1 MGNGIDSRIN
11 AGAFWTRK
19 MSFFPYIGCE
29 QKRLLANLHKK
40 QIWDTLILHP
50 PPQSLSS
57 YNPISVSPYPK
68 MEKSDKLSG
77 FDIAP
82 NRRILHFFGPRHPSN
97 IGLLNELVDNDDAIF
112 VYQNYL
118 RDWPTL
124 HASLMDMV
132 ELLAQIETIF
142 VIKTGWVNCFT
153 GEGVFGWHRDKGY
166 SGCTHRIIFTLG
178 AFEKTMRFKCAG
190 KSEEI
195 SVFMPHNSFVALTRA
210 GGGVVKNKKG
220 ESIRHMVD
228 CANNSMTVTI
238 HASRKVV

>member
-1 MGNGIDSRIN
+1 MRSPVAIFPLRSRCHHI
-11 AGAFWTRK
+11 
-19 MSFFPYIGCE
+19 
-29 QKRLLANLHKK
+29 
-40 QIWDTLILHP
+40 
-50 PPQSLSS
+50 
-57 YNPISVSPYPK
+57 PISVSPYPK

-97 IGLLNELVDNDDAIF
+97 IGLLNELVDNVDAIF
-112 VYQNYL
+112 LYQNYL
-118 RDWPTL
+118 CNWPTL
-124 HASLMDMV
+124 HASLMDMARLQSLLILLYSRGAFSSGFNWDWTRPIIETDV
-132 ELLAQIETIF
+132 RIRELLAQIETIF

-153 GEGVFGWHRDKGY
+153 GEGVFGWHRDRGY

-178 AFEKTMRFKCAG
+178 AFEKTMRFKRAG
-190 KSEEI
+190 MSEEI
-195 SVFMPHNSFVALTRA
+195 SVFMPHNSFVALTRV

-238 HASRKVV
+238 HASQEVV